1 MGLADWALKVGLAQM
16 DPDPEPAHPNAP
28 KPRPEASK
36 PPKEANR

>member
-28 KPRPEASK
+28 KPRLDEANK
-36 PPKEANR
+36 PKEQNR